1 MAAVNKINDLFV
13 IVAKSNVDTG
23 STEDYFVAEMA
34 GGKEVGTEQEAMD
47 SAKELVK
54 LYGKDYHYKV
64 ARLSFL
70 D

>member
-1 MAAVNKINDLFV
+1 MNNLFV

-23 STEDYFVAEMA
+23 STEDYFIAEMA
-34 GGKEVGTEQEAMD
+34 GGKEVGTEQEAVD
-47 SAKELVK
+47 SAMEFDK
-54 LYGKDYHYKV
+54 LYGKDYNYRV

>member
-1 MAAVNKINDLFV
+1 MNNLFV
-13 IVAKSNVDTG
+13 VIGIPNVKAIDNH

-34 GGKEVGTEQEAMD
+34 GGKEVGTEQEAKD
-47 SAKELVK
+47 VAIELDK
-54 LYGKDYHYKV
+54 LYGKDYNYRV

>member
-1 MAAVNKINDLFV
+1 MNNLFV
-13 IVAKSNVDTG
+13 VIGKSNVDTG

-34 GGKEVGTEQEAMD
+34 GVKEVGTEQEAMD
-47 SAKELVK
+47 TAKELER
-54 LYGKDYHYKV
+54 LYGKDYNYRV

>member
-1 MAAVNKINDLFV
+1 MSNLFV

-23 STEDYFVAEMA
+23 STEDYFIAEMA
-34 GGKEVGTEQEAMD
+34 RGKEVGTEQDAMD
-47 SAKELVK
+47 SAKELDK
-54 LYGKDYHYKV
+54 LYGKDYNYRV

>member
-1 MAAVNKINDLFV
+1 MNNLFV

-23 STEDYFVAEMA
+23 RTEDYFIAEMA
-34 GGKEVGTEQEAMD
+34 GGKEVGTEQEAVD
-47 SAKELVK
+47 SAMELDK
-54 LYGKDYHYKV
+54 LYGKDYSYHV

>member
-1 MAAVNKINDLFV
+1 MNNLFV
-13 IVAKSNVDTG
+13 VIGIPNVKSID
-23 STEDYFVAEMA
+23 SHITEDYFVAEMA

-47 SAKELVK
+47 SAKELDR

-64 ARLSFL
+64 ARLSWI

>member
-1 MAAVNKINDLFV
+1 MNNLFLVIGIPNVKAVDNH
-13 IVAKSNVDTG
+13 

-47 SAKELVK
+47 SAMEFDK

>member
-1 MAAVNKINDLFV
+1 MNNLFV
-13 IVAKSNVDTG
+13 VIGIPNVKAIDNH
-23 STEDYFVAEMA
+23 STAEGYFIAEMA
-34 GGKEVGTEQEAMD
+34 RGKEVGTEQEVLDVAQ
-47 SAKELVK
+47 ELDK

>member
-1 MAAVNKINDLFV
+1 MNNLLFIV
-13 IVAKSNVDTG
+13 IGKSNVDTG
-23 STEDYFVAEMA
+23 STEDYFIAEMV
-34 GGKEVGTEQEAMD
+34 GGKEIGTEQEAMD
-47 SAKELVK
+47 SAKELDK